1 MIKCPECG
9 IKLSPYCTKIKTGIK
24 RRYYKCFVC
33 SHSFTTR
40 VTESETIELN
50 QNEKK
55 ADHKIHLPSTSRVY
69 HGLLKNFKLFF
80 KEVF

>member
-1 MIKCPECG
+1 MIKCPDCK
-9 IKLSPYCTKIKTGIK
+9 IKLSPYCTKITKEKIK
-24 RRYYKCFVC
+24 KRYYKCPIC
-33 SHSFTTR
+33 SKTYITT
-40 VTESETIELN
+40 VIETEKIEKEN
-50 QNEKK
+50 KKK